1 MKKNIVVFAPH
12 PDDETLG
19 CGGAIMKKI
28 KEGYGLFI
36 VFMTNG
42 ASGSD
47 YSHYG
52 MTSGLTRQELKE
64 IRKQEAKNACDI
76 LGVDSRNLFFLDFE
90 DRTLM
95 RNREAAQEKVTEILR
110 MLSPVEVYFP
120 HKKDQ
125 NNDHL
130 ATNSIVKR
138 SFENLPKQPAKY
150 EYVIWALSEMSRR
163 ARFWVSIKD
172 KMGTLSEDGS
182 SRVNIDV
189 LEFLRLKRK
198 ALDEYKSQTTL
209 FFPEQKHTILAKSF
223 LDNFLTGKEVFY
235 LSI

>member
-1 MKKNIVVFAPH
+1 MGKNIVVFAPH

-19 CGGAIMKKI
+19 CGGTIVKKI
-28 KEGYGLFI
+28 KEGYSLFMI
-36 VFMTNG
+36 FMTNG

-64 IRKQEAKNACDI
+64 IRKQEAKNACNI

-95 RNREAAQEKVTEILR
+95 KNREAAQEKVTEILR

-125 NNDHL
+125 NKDHL
-130 ATNSIVKR
+130 ATNSTVKR
-138 SFENLPKQPAKY
+138 SFENLPKQPVKY
-150 EYVIWALSEMSRR
+150 QYVIWVSREMSRR
-163 ARFWVSIKD
+163 ARFWISIKD
-172 KMGTLSEDGS
+172 KIRTLGES
-182 SRVNIDV
+182 SNSQVSIDI
-189 LEFLRLKRK
+189 LEFLHLKRK